1 MHIPDGF
8 VDLKTA
14 VTSSVFSISGFIFSV
29 MKVKQYFRAKVIVI
43 MGVFAAL
50 IFAAQMLNFTILGG
64 TSGHLLGGALAAIV
78 LGPFAGSIIITVV
91 LVIQAFIFGDGG
103 IFALGANGF
112 NMAIIGVFGAYFFY
126 WLIKKISNK
135 KIVFYSAVAFSS
147 WISVVLASFFA
158 AIELGISGIYT
169 FGLTL
174 QSMVYIHMLI
184 GLGEA
189 AITTFIIFFID
200 RIRPELILTKNRGNS
215 HWAGEINNNSIIG
228 TKEP

>member
-8 VDLKTA
+8 VDFKTA
-14 VTSSVFSISGFIFSV
+14 VTTSAFTLSGFIYSIF
-29 MKVKQYFRAKVIVI
+29 KVKQYFRAKVIVI

-50 IFAAQMLNFTILGG
+50 IFAAQMINFTILGG
-64 TSGHLLGGALAAIV
+64 TSGHLLGGALAAIT
-78 LGPFAGSIIITVV
+78 LGPFAGSIIITAV

-126 WLIKKISNK
+126 WLIKRISK
-135 KIVFYSAVAFSS
+135 RKIVFYSAVAFSS

-158 AIELGISGIYT
+158 ALELGISGIYS

-174 QSMVYIHMLI
+174 QSMVYIHMII

-200 RIRPELILTKNRGNS
+200 RIRPELILTKNWENKPAAAEVENKITTG
-215 HWAGEINNNSIIG
+215 
-228 TKEP
+228 